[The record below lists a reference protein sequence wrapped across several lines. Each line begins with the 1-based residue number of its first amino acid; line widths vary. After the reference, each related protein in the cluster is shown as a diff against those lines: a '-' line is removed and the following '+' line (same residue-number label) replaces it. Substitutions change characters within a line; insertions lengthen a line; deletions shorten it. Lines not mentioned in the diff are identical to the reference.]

1 MASLTSSVVSGAV
14 GGVVVSG
21 PGVQN
26 PVPMEVDLHDRS
38 KAAIGNPGP
47 SG

>member
-1 MASLTSSVVSGAV
+1 MANLTSPVVSGAV
-14 GGVVVSG
+14 SRVVVSG

-26 PVPMEVDLHDRS
+26 PVPMEVDLHDGS